1 MPAMSIYARSAEVY
15 DAIYDSS
22 GKDYA
27 QEAEKLRT
35 LIEKHKRSSGNALL
49 DVACGT
55 GRHLEHLRQWYDV
68 EGLDLSPEMLEVAR
82 RRLSDVPLHRGDMLD
97 FRLERRF
104 DAVTCLFG
112 SIAYVKTI
120 DRLRRAVANLAEHI
134 VPGGVLLL
142 EPFIRPEDFRPNYLH
157 AGFVDRPDL
166 KVVRMNVSA
175 REGNL
180 FIANFHYLVGTPAG
194 IEYFTECH
202 ELGMF
207 TDEEY
212 REALRSAGLEVTH
225 DPEGL
230 MGRGL
235 FIGRK

>member
-1 MPAMSIYARSAEVY
+1 MYAKSAEIY
-15 DAIYDSS
+15 DAIYDSV

-27 QEAEKLRT
+27 GEAAKLHKLIQE
-35 LIEKHKRSSGNALL
+35 HKRSSGNALL
-49 DVACGT
+49 DAACGT
-55 GRHLEHLRQWYDV
+55 GRHLEHLQQWYKA
-68 EGLDLSPEMLEVAR
+68 EGLDLSSEMLEVAR
-82 RRLSDVPLHRGDMLD
+82 RRLPDVPLHQGDLLD
-97 FRLERRF
+97 FRLEQTF
-104 DAVTCLFG
+104 DAITCLFG
-112 SIAYVKTI
+112 SIAYVKTL
-120 DRLRRAVANLAEHI
+120 DRLQQAVANMAEHL
-134 VPGGVLLL
+134 VPGGVLLI

-157 AGFVDRPDL
+157 ANFVDRPDL

-180 FIANFHYLVGTPAG
+180 FIANFHYLVGSPEG
-194 IEYFTECH
+194 IEYFTERH

-212 REALRSAGLEVTH
+212 REALRSARLEVFY

-235 FIGRK
+235 FIGRKPPS